1 MSSKLQLWSVLILL
15 LGGLTSCA
23 SGNIASQS
31 PIHSDQPEST
41 AITSPEPV
49 TTPTT
54 IPTPTATVTPE
65 VIQKTYQMNK
75 NYFIVPKV
83 DSDNKKVVLLT
94 FDDGPK
100 EKPMIDEIINILDK
114 HNAKAIF
121 FVNGYRIKQN
131 PDLLKLIFDRGQ
143 IIGNHSWDH
152 INLKKENNETITK
165 QIMDV
170 QDIVKELTGITPE
183 FFRPPFGTAND
194 YIKELVKNE
203 HMLYMTWSN
212 GSLDWESSYKNKP
225 LEIIK
230 SVMEQLESGKNN
242 ILMHE
247 LPWTVIALDSL
258 LQQIE
263 EKGYFFV
270 DPRAID
276 LEVKP
281 D

>member
-1 MSSKLQLWSVLILL
+1 MISKWQLWSVLILL
-15 LGGLTSCA
+15 LSGLTSCE
-23 SGNIASQS
+23 SGNTVLESAIASVK
-31 PIHSDQPEST
+31 PEST
-41 AITSPEPV
+41 VTISPEPLI
-49 TTPTT
+49 TP
-54 IPTPTATVTPE
+54 IIISTPTATVSPE
-65 VIQKTYQMNK
+65 IIQKTYQMNK
-75 NYFIVPKV
+75 NYFIVPKK
-83 DSDNKKVVLLT
+83 DSDNNKIVLLT

-100 EKPMIDEIINILDK
+100 EKIMIDEIINILDK
-114 HNAKAIF
+114 HKAKAIF

-152 INLKKENNETITK
+152 INLKKENNDTITK

-170 QDIVKELTGITPE
+170 QDIVQQLTGKKPE
-183 FFRPPFGTAND
+183 FFRPPFGIGND

-247 LPWTVIALDSL
+247 LPWTVAALDSL
-258 LQQIE
+258 LEQIE
-263 EKGYFFV
+263 QEGYSFV
-270 DPRAID
+270 DPRTID
-276 LEVKP
+276 LEIKL